1 MSTKAKKDKIENKD
15 IKKALDKIPGLIF
28 EQVKFTPPPKEE
40 KKDKP
45 QIQPENSPKEEKKRK
60 KLMWLGVIIIT
71 LIILLMW
78 SWNTFINFDTLSKN
92 KKSTFSDQ
100 FKKSFEQVKKQ
111 TAEFEPKIN
120 TTNENELKNKTIEEK
135 IKNNLTVLIN
145 KLNNTTSTT
154 STTIISTSTDKEKI
168 ESNITT
174 SSPKIIR
181 SL

>member
-45 QIQPENSPKEEKKRK
+45 QIQPENSPKEEKKKK

-92 KKSTFSDQ
+92 KKSS
-100 FKKSFEQVKKQ
+100 KR
-111 TAEFEPKIN
+111 
-120 TTNENELKNKTIEEK
+120 
-135 IKNNLTVLIN
+135 
-145 KLNNTTSTT
+145 
-154 STTIISTSTDKEKI
+154 DK
-168 ESNITT
+168 
-174 SSPKIIR
+174 
-181 SL
+181 